1 MLFTSKTFV
10 FSDLTKRKNFAPEMV
25 GVGAG
30 DPLPPVS
37 TGVLEDDIMVKTK
50 KKTIINEMI
59 L

>member
-37 TGVLEDDIMVKTK
+37 TGVLEYDIMVKTK
-50 KKTIINEMI
+50 KKNNY
-59 L
+59 